1 MPISAEKAKAIDVS
15 KALVRYGEAVKDS
28 ARLKFHQENLEK
40 TRKQRDRDYDKSNHQ
55 HSPYPSVAE
64 LQNKYRNRVDG
75 DLKLIQEHIRKAE
88 AKEHEAVSYFVK
100 FFTGRVPT
108 IPLDSADQNK
118 AFETKLAFLETMI
131 QEQKEASQKA
141 IKEREEREIQL
152 QRYIQELQTQKATQR
167 LEFQTQIQSMQQLFE
182 KQMLEMQEKFD
193 NKLVQH
199 GDKLA
204 QQNKQRTAD
213 LNGRVDDLSRN
224 LEELG
229 KRNKTQHDSLKKD
242 LQTEIASGLSKH
254 AERFK
259 GLEQQLQGLKT
270 KPVKDAGPAAGI
282 TVLKTEL
289 LILQTE
295 MRKQLDEHSNLMAA
309 LRTGLA
315 NSTAQAVTEDLIQR
329 LEVAEH
335 KLGQVDIDALESATE
350 MASFTFPDLQ
360 RQVANLQPNKLES
373 RLKALEDA
381 AATVEEAVGKILTD
395 IVAVQKTLDD
405 NDTRLDDAESNIEMI
420 HHQVG
425 QEIEATANTK
435 GAMDSL
441 KADLNTTLNGLSDTF
456 GNIINEL
463 REANASLTT
472 RLVTLEKRAAS
483 EQPPTPGAFGLKR
496 TATSGRLASPDTP
509 NPSVRVES
517 GLWKPVTDKL
527 SKEMAAL
534 AEKVAKLDLLTGNVS
549 NHEQKINQHAGQIN
563 TLNKSF
569 ELVHTEVLSLDDRFN
584 NLSTK
589 QLAEHMIG
597 NLQQLCPNEAQLK
610 ADIDALTKLTKTL
623 EDRVQECTGKVEKV
637 DDNMT
642 KMMMDFKENRASS
655 NLEEGLNKKRRRVEA
670 SPTKNGLNNSR
681 SVSNGLQ

>member
-40 TRKQRDRDYDKSNHQ
+40 TRKQRERDYDKSNHQ

-64 LQNKYRNRVDG
+64 LQNKYRNRVED

-108 IPLDSADQNK
+108 IPADSADPNK
-118 AFETKLAFLETMI
+118 AFETKLASLESMI

-141 IKEREEREIQL
+141 IKVREERETQL
-152 QRYIQELQTQKATQR
+152 EQFVRELQTQQVVQK
-167 LEFQTQIQSMQQLFE
+167 LEYQSQIHSLQQLVE

-193 NKLVQH
+193 K
-199 GDKLA
+199 KLA
-204 QQNKQRTAD
+204 QHGEKLALQNKQRTAD
-213 LNGRVDDLSRN
+213 LNGRVDDLGRDF
-224 LEELG
+224 EELA
-229 KRNKTQHDSLKKD
+229 KKNKTQHDSLKKD
-242 LQTEIASGLSKH
+242 VQAEIAGGLSKH
-254 AERFK
+254 AERIKTF
-259 GLEQQLQGLKT
+259 EQQLQGLKA
-270 KPVKDAGPAAGI
+270 KPVKEAAPAAGI
-282 TVLKTEL
+282 SSLKNEL
-289 LILQTE
+289 SVLQTE
-295 MRKQLDEHSNLMAA
+295 TRKQIDEHNNIIAT

-315 NSTAQAVTEDLIQR
+315 NSTAQAVTEDLMQR
-329 LEVAEH
+329 LEVVEH
-335 KLGQVDIDALESATE
+335 KLGQVDIDALEAATE
-350 MASFTFPDLQ
+350 MASFDFPDLQ
-360 RQVANLQPNKLES
+360 RRVANLQPDKFES
-373 RLKALEDA
+373 RFKALEAA
-381 AATVEEAVGKILTD
+381 AATVKDTVGKILTD
-395 IVAVQKTLDD
+395 IVGVQKTLED

-420 HHQVG
+420 HHQVS

-435 GAMDSL
+435 AAMDSL
-441 KADLNTTLNGLSDTF
+441 KADLSTTLNGLSDTF

-463 REANASLTT
+463 REANAALAT
-472 RLVTLEKRAAS
+472 RLATLEKRAAS

-496 TATSGRLASPDTP
+496 TTTAGRLASPDTP
-509 NPSVRVES
+509 NPSVRLES

-527 SKEMAAL
+527 SKDMAAL
-534 AEKVAKLDLLTGNVS
+534 AEKVTKLDLLPGNIS
-549 NHEQKINQHAGQIN
+549 NQELKINQHAGQIN
-563 TLNKSF
+563 ALNKRF
-569 ELVHTEVLSLDDRFN
+569 ELAQEELLSLDDRFN
-584 NLSTK
+584 NLTTK

-637 DDNMT
+637 DDNVT
-642 KMMMDFKENRASS
+642 KMMLDFKENRASL
-655 NLEEGLNKKRRRVEA
+655 NPEEGLNKKRRRIEV
-670 SPTKNGLNNSR
+670 SPTKNGLGNSR